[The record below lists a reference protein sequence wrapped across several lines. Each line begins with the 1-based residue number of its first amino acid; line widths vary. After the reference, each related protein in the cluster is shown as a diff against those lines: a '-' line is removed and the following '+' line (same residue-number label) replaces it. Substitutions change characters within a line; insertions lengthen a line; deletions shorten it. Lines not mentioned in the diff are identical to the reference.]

1 MKFMCEAATSGSNVA
16 IYVILIVMVLA
27 MLILP
32 YFSNKKRNQQYMEM
46 INGIKVGSVVK
57 TAGGVIGRVTKITD
71 KGGVKTIILETGA
84 KSNKSTMEFDINSV
98 YCILESSKAEKS
110 KDEAE
115 TVETENV
122 EETKEESVEE
132 TKEESVEE
140 VKEEVVAEET
150 KLEEPVSEKET
161 KKAPKAKKT
170 STSKTKKS
178 TK

>member
-1 MKFMCEAATSGSNVA
+1 MVNKGEKIMKFMCEAAAGGSNIA

-71 KGGVKTIILETGA
+71 KGEVKTIILETGA
-84 KSNKSTMEFDINSV
+84 KSNKSTMEFDINSI
-98 YCILESSKAEKS
+98 YCVLESSKAEK
-110 KDEAE
+110 
-115 TVETENV
+115 TEEV
-122 EETKEESVEE
+122 VETKEVEE
-132 TKEESVEE
+132 KT
-140 VKEEVVAEET
+140 EEVVEEKT
-150 KLEEPVSEKET
+150 TETAEKEV

-170 STSKTKKS
+170 TTSKTKKS

>member
-1 MKFMCEAATSGSNVA
+1 MKFMCEAAASGSNVA

-115 TVETENV
+115 TTETENV
-122 EETKEESVEE
+122 EESN
-132 TKEESVEE
+132 EESVEE

-161 KKAPKAKKT
+161 KKAPKAKKAT
-170 STSKTKKS
+170 TSKTKKS

>member
-1 MKFMCEAATSGSNVA
+1 MKFMCEAAASGSNVA

-115 TVETENV
+115 TTETENV
-122 EETKEESVEE
+122 EES
-132 TKEESVEE
+132 KEESVEE

-150 KLEEPVSEKET
+150 KVEEPVSEKET
-161 KKAPKAKKT
+161 KKAPKAKKAT
-170 STSKTKKS
+170 TSKTKKS

>member
-115 TVETENV
+115 TTETENV
-122 EETKEESVEE
+122 EETN
-132 TKEESVEE
+132 EESVEE

-150 KLEEPVSEKET
+150 KVEEPVSEKET
-161 KKAPKAKKT
+161 KKVPKAKKA

>member
-71 KGGVKTIILETGA
+71 
-84 KSNKSTMEFDINSV
+84 
-98 YCILESSKAEKS
+98 
-110 KDEAE
+110 
-115 TVETENV
+115 
-122 EETKEESVEE
+122 
-132 TKEESVEE
+132 
-140 VKEEVVAEET
+140 
-150 KLEEPVSEKET
+150 
-161 KKAPKAKKT
+161 
-170 STSKTKKS
+170 
-178 TK
+178 

>member
-1 MKFMCEAATSGSNVA
+1 MKFMCEAASGSNVA

-115 TVETENV
+115 IVENETVEEKTEGATQNEV
-122 EETKEESVEE
+122 VEEKAEEVVTEETKV
-132 TKEESVEE
+132 
-140 VKEEVVAEET
+140 
-150 KLEEPVSEKET
+150 EEPVSEKET

-170 STSKTKKS
+170 TTSKTKKS

>member
-1 MKFMCEAATSGSNVA
+1 MKFMCEAAAGGSNIA

-71 KGGVKTIILETGA
+71 KGEVKTIILETGA
-84 KSNKSTMEFDINSV
+84 KSNKSTMEFDINSI
-98 YCILESSKAEKS
+98 YCVLESTKAEKS
-110 KDEAE
+110 KEE
-115 TVETENV
+115 SEKV
-122 EETKEESVEE
+122 EEAQSEPVEE
-132 TKEESVEE
+132 KT
-140 VKEEVVAEET
+140 EEVV
-150 KLEEPVSEKET
+150 EEPTTETAEKEV

-170 STSKTKKS
+170 TTSKTKKS

>member
-115 TVETENV
+115 TTETENV

-132 TKEESVEE
+132 
-140 VKEEVVAEET
+140 VKDEVVAEET

-161 KKAPKAKKT
+161 KKAPKAKKA

>member
-115 TVETENV
+115 TTETEN
-122 EETKEESVEE
+122 VEE

-161 KKAPKAKKT
+161 KKAPKAKKA

>member
-1 MKFMCEAATSGSNVA
+1 MKFMCEAAASGSNVA

-115 TVETENV
+115 TTETEN
-122 EETKEESVEE
+122 VEE

-150 KLEEPVSEKET
+150 KVEEPVSEKET
-161 KKAPKAKKT
+161 KKAPKAKKAT
-170 STSKTKKS
+170 TSKTKKS

>member
-115 TVETENV
+115 TTETEN
-122 EETKEESVEE
+122 VEE

-150 KLEEPVSEKET
+150 KVEEPVSEKET
-161 KKAPKAKKT
+161 KKAPKAKKA